1 MRVFEVREESL
12 CWRRLP
18 QISIFLVRDNADYF
32 NILRADWQHFVHHPE
47 ALPDRISAREVF
59 SGKALI
65 DDSDSEGGRARG
77 LCVLCGEGTPGD
89 DGNSERCK
97 VGRANCAENRLFLY
111 RRPFEILAYDR
122 ILPCIAL

>member
-47 ALPDRISAREVF
+47 ALPDRFSAREVF

-65 DDSDSEGGRARG
+65 DRDNEGGRARG

-89 DGNSERCK
+89 EF
-97 VGRANCAENRLFLY
+97 RALQS
-111 RRPFEILAYDR
+111 RPG
-122 ILPCIAL
+122 